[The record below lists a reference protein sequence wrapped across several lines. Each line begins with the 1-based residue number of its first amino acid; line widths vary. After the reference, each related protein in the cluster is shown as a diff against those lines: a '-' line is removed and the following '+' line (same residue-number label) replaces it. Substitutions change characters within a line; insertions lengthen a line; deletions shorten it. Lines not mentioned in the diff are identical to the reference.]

1 MSRTSGTHRR
11 RKYFIKKDFQ
21 FKFVLK
27 FCGVVLGGVL
37 ISTALLFF
45 FSQNTLTSSF
55 SHSRLVIKS
64 TGSAILPAVIYTN
77 LIVLGLISL
86 AAVLVTLLVSHKIAG
101 PLFRFE
107 KELQDISAGNLRT
120 KMSLRKQDQMVEVAE
135 SLNQMVEALHE
146 KVMKIRDGIAEVKET
161 AIARNAPDVVIG
173 QLSKVEKQIEDNFVL

>member
-146 KVMKIRDGIAEVKET
+146 KVMNVRDGIAEVKET